1 MAIRKLRQDEW
12 DRVAELIHSSTNEW
26 YEQNLNKSIFPADDP
41 SSCRSF
47 PEVYEALDPG
57 CCLVAEEEE
66 TGRLIGSCFY
76 HPRETHMALGIMNA
90 RSDSA
95 GKGVARR
102 LLEEI
107 IRRAGDLPVRLVS
120 SAMNLDSYS
129 LYTKAGFVPYEF
141 YQDMYLPSERPT
153 PEAPP
158 GADRVRLAT
167 LSDVQAMIRL
177 EDEVSGIRRGKDFE
191 FFIANADGNWGLS
204 VIENDGRID
213 GFLASSAGMLGPGV
227 MRDESAAIALIYSV
241 LAPKRE
247 KQPVFLVPGR
257 FPKLVQTLYSWGA
270 RNTELHVGQ
279 VRGEAK
285 EVGGVT
291 MPTFMPE
298 TG

>member
-1 MAIRKLRQDEW
+1 MIIRELRNDEW
-12 DRVAELIHSSTNEW
+12 DSVAELIHSSTNEW
-26 YEQNLNKSIFPADDP
+26 YERNLNRRIFPADDP

-47 PEVYEALDPG
+47 PEAYEALDPG
-57 CCLVAEEEE
+57 CCLVAEDEAS
-66 TGRLIGSCFY
+66 GRLIGSCFY

-95 GKGVARR
+95 GKGVARG
-102 LLEEI
+102 LLDEI
-107 IRRAGDLPVRLVS
+107 IRRAGNLPVRLVS

-141 YQDMYLPSERPT
+141 YQDMHLPSDRPW
-153 PEAPP
+153 PDAPP
-158 GADRVRLAT
+158 GADRVRAAT
-167 LSDVQAMIRL
+167 LSDVQSMIRL

-191 FFIANADGNWGLS
+191 FFIENADGSWSLS

-227 MRDESAAIALIYSV
+227 MRNEAAALALIYTE
-241 LAPKRE
+241 LASKRE
-247 KQPVFLVPGR
+247 QQPVFLVPGR
-257 FPKLVQTLYSWGA
+257 FSNLIQTLYSWGA

-285 EVGGVT
+285 EIGGVT